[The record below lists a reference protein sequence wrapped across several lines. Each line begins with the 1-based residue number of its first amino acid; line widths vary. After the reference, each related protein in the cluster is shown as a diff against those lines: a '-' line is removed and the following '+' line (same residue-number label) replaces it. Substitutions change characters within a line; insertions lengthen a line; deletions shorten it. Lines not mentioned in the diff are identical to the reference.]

1 MSKPSPAKKRKHTVA
16 DASFLEEAFSTQP
29 VNYEA
34 AWMALKAEY
43 EKNTKPHAR
52 LQTIAPSALEVNEAM
67 KMFGFSG
74 VQDLYLHEDNDTPI
88 PSYLQANIVRI
99 QCVTNG
105 GSGRNEAYSRT
116 ILDQILISAVY
127 EEGKRAD
134 PAQDESAQVHH
145 AHPEDPARLE
155 LLHEVPLSTEVIHKG
170 EQRLL
175 AGFAD
180 YTLFYNNSAAESLAT
195 NLVIVEA
202 KRRGATD
209 LALPQLIAYLGIV
222 HRARKEQKKENSV
235 VFGII
240 SDGNVFRFSRITN
253 DGKYGQSGLL
263 EWNRVEERGKI
274 YTTIRSIIR
283 TAALS
288 SPSTT
293 PIKDPARRK
302 LVLAAFGNATK
313 SDATRLDFGI
323 EEPKFWVVDDEELE
337 ENFEVIG
344 RMG

>member
-1 MSKPSPAKKRKHTVA
+1 
-16 DASFLEEAFSTQP
+16 
-29 VNYEA
+29 
-34 AWMALKAEY
+34 
-43 EKNTKPHAR
+43 
-52 LQTIAPSALEVNEAM
+52 
-67 KMFGFSG
+67 MFGFSG
-74 VQDLYLHEDNDTPI
+74 VQDLDLQEDKETPI
-88 PSYLQANIVRI
+88 PLYLQANIVRI
-99 QCVTNG
+99 QYITNS

-116 ILDQILISAVY
+116 ILDQILITAVY
-127 EEGKRAD
+127 EESKRAD
-134 PAQDESAQVHH
+134 PAQDENAHVHH

-155 LLHEVPLSTEVIHKG
+155 LLHEVPLSAEVIHRG

-175 AGFAD
+175 TGFAD
-180 YTLFYNNSAAESLAT
+180 YTLFYDTSTSDSLAT

-202 KRRGATD
+202 KRRGGTD

-222 HRARKEQKKENSV
+222 HSARKEQKKENAV

-240 SDGNVFRFSRITN
+240 SDGNVFRFSRVAN

-263 EWNRVEERGKI
+263 EWNRAGERGKI

-302 LVLAAFGNATK
+302 LVLSAFGNATE
-313 SDATRLDFGI
+313 SDAVKLDFGI
-323 EEPKFWVVDDEELE
+323 NEAKFWEVDDEELE
-337 ENFEVIG
+337 EDYEVIG
-344 RMG
+344 KRFD